1 MNTRLVGIVAASIVW
16 AGVARAENQVWND
29 GGPNNNW
36 STNEANWGA
45 GAVWTNGNS
54 AIFSGNGGVS
64 TGEVVDIAATVT
76 VANVTFQTNGYV
88 IADANKDGSLSV
100 AGSPSVF
107 TVVNASDTGTMSV
120 SIGGSGGI
128 TKAGNGVLSLTTNSA
143 YAGTTTVSAG
153 VLRLARNQPNALG
166 QVGGGNDTVV
176 ASGATLDFNGAYVSS
191 SPQEKF
197 TISGSGTDGK
207 GVLINNGAGHV
218 NVGIGAVTM
227 LDDAVI
233 GGSSR
238 IDAYTIYANGHTL
251 TKTGSGQLCVQNV
264 ATGTIVISSGQYTLL
279 ADNRGLGGTTP
290 GDTYVYGTANLDSW
304 NTMTVN
310 ERVFFNGGYVTQ
322 GNPNNQLFT
331 LAGYMTLNSNV
342 TFNTGSP
349 TSGVEVAGYM
359 DGNGGFTQAG
369 NGWCYI
375 TGNTNTFSG
384 PTIINSGKPLW
395 IGKTVGGTGR
405 LGSGAVTNYG
415 TLYANSAVLGSGE
428 VVNNAGGVLYLSP
441 ANLSAGRIVN
451 AGGTVYGTSVVQT
464 ASSVVNS
471 GTWQCY
477 SGSFGSSIVT
487 NANGGTLNLYTNV
500 LTYGQLVNGGT
511 LSLWKT
517 MALPDP
523 ITFTG
528 GSVYVNDLT
537 NSLYMTGPI
546 TVNTSAAF
554 GGSTSSLIEVSGKI
568 SGPGGIIRS
577 GDGLCYI
584 TGDANDFT
592 GPATINSGR
601 SLWLGKTVGGTG
613 SLGSGAVT
621 NNGTL
626 YANSAALGTGEVV
639 NNSTLYL
646 NPASLNAGRIVNTG
660 AGTVYGTSI
669 VQTVSSVV
677 NSGTWQCY
685 SGSFGSS
692 IVTNAS
698 GGTLNLYT
706 NVLTYGQFVNSG
718 TLNIL
723 NPMTFTGAMTVNG
736 GTVNFS
742 AMSNTLVL
750 AGPLTLSSNFSLNSV
765 QTSVVELSGKIS
777 GPGGLTRSG
786 DGLCFVTG
794 DSNDYTGPTTVNAG
808 KSLWVGKPAGE
819 AAGRLGSGA
828 ITNNGALYFD
838 SAGAY
843 TNFNGI
849 NGYGVTAIR
858 YGGQVIVSGGVSS
871 NSDFHVANGSL
882 TLTNG
887 AIFSAY
893 SQLTIANRAD
903 VKYVVA
909 PTNCLLPTNVFATVT
924 VNNGCALIVKS
935 VTFGNGNDLPGGTMT
950 GILNQVGGVVRTTGA
965 AAEDNGVR
973 LGHYPQARSFYNMM
987 GGTLF
992 VEGNWDLG
1000 CATDG
1005 EGWFNM
1011 TGGEVFT
1018 KRVMLNERD
1027 YDGGFGRLT
1036 VAGGTLNV
1044 GSLTGSSMAISNSI
1058 TADLYAR
1065 YLVEFGGAGGVVR
1078 AVTNLW
1084 IPASA
1089 TLIGTGTNAITF
1101 DSQAWTITMTN
1112 KLSGTGGLNK
1122 AGSGTLV
1129 LSGNNTYSGG
1139 TAVKEGTLVPAG
1151 RFALPN
1157 GALTFGVAAN
1167 GTCGVL
1173 HMTNDLSLTG
1183 LSVGVV
1189 NPEQLDKNQ
1198 SYTVITYS
1206 GALSGSLGSASLPK
1220 PWYVYYDW
1228 SGNTVQLRAGAGT
1241 KIWLK

>member
-441 ANLSAGRIVN
+441 ANL
-451 AGGTVYGTSVVQT
+451 
-464 ASSVVNS
+464 
-471 GTWQCY
+471 
-477 SGSFGSSIVT
+477 
-487 NANGGTLNLYTNV
+487 
-500 LTYGQLVNGGT
+500 
-511 LSLWKT
+511 
-517 MALPDP
+517 
-523 ITFTG
+523 
-528 GSVYVNDLT
+528 
-537 NSLYMTGPI
+537 
-546 TVNTSAAF
+546 
-554 GGSTSSLIEVSGKI
+554 
-568 SGPGGIIRS
+568 
-577 GDGLCYI
+577 
-584 TGDANDFT
+584 
-592 GPATINSGR
+592 
-601 SLWLGKTVGGTG
+601 
-613 SLGSGAVT
+613 
-621 NNGTL
+621 
-626 YANSAALGTGEVV
+626 
-639 NNSTLYL
+639 
-646 NPASLNAGRIVNTG
+646 NAGRIVNTG

-973 LGHYPQARSFYNMM
+973 LGHYPQARSFYKMM